1 MNRIVKSFA
10 IFFLILCTCFVLS
23 SCTGLKLT
31 PDMKESIDIYK
42 EAISKAQKEKSGTIE
57 VVSYIDDDAIEFK
70 TTETTIVF
78 DYNISGNKVQFER
91 KDSLN
96 GEETEIYKCDG
107 KKIEV
112 FDREKDKWIDDT
124 KKNKDY
130 LSSKTNP
137 FVTLSLFRVDNNL
150 KVDSSHLS
158 NITRHQEGDYTVIT
172 FTLNDKSVSTVLS
185 YTKAKGIVRES
196 AGHTRSY
203 YIDSE
208 GNLCKI
214 QIDAAQKIASNG
226 ETNDYTTSITVDI
239 KR

>member
-1 MNRIVKSFA
+1 MLTKTQC
-10 IFFLILCTCFVLS
+10 FL
-23 SCTGLKLT
+23 
-31 PDMKESIDIYK
+31 
-42 EAISKAQKEKSGTIE
+42 
-57 VVSYIDDDAIEFK
+57 VVINF
-70 TTETTIVF
+70 
-78 DYNISGNKVQFER
+78 
-91 KDSLN
+91 
-96 GEETEIYKCDG
+96 
-107 KKIEV
+107 
-112 FDREKDKWIDDT
+112 
-124 KKNKDY
+124 KNKFTYVFNAFYTDKNIK
-130 LSSKTNP
+130 LSA
-137 FVTLSLFRVDNNL
+137 
-150 KVDSSHLS
+150 
-158 NITRHQEGDYTVIT
+158 DYTVIT